1 MIEIIEMVQTL
12 QRMGTDT
19 YLQCK
24 YTLQAVSR
32 DQQREKDFINKLF
45 SVADSRRPL
54 LIEMKEE
61 ASYI

>member
-1 MIEIIEMVQTL
+1 MKEIIKMTQTL
-12 QRMGTDT
+12 QRMSTDT

-32 DQQREKDFINKLF
+32 NQQREKDFINKLF

-54 LIEMKEE
+54 LIGMKKGGV
-61 ASYI
+61 S

>member
-1 MIEIIEMVQTL
+1 MIEIIEMTTML
-12 QRMGTDT
+12 QRMDMDA

-32 DQQREKDFINKLF
+32 DQQREKDFIDKLF

-54 LIEMKEE
+54 LIGMKGGG
-61 ASYI
+61 AV